1 MNYLW
6 GYFRKGG
13 VMIKEMKV
21 CCVQKVIPLAFDE
34 SLSYLEML
42 CGMLKKVNET
52 IDEVNRLSNIVD
64 NIDVN
69 FDEINSKID
78 TINNEITT
86 INDNYNTLSNKVDE
100 NTNNIT
106 QLNDRITNEINELNS
121 TLRELINTNYD
132 TLKNYVDAQDFI
144 LNEKI
149 DNIQIGAI
157 NVYDPTTG
165 LLSPLQ
171 IVINNLYTISNKDGL
186 TASEFDTLELTASGF
201 DAYQITAYEF
211 DSQGKAILV

>member
-1 MNYLW
+1 MIYLW

-13 VMIKEMKV
+13 VMIKNMKV

-69 FDEINSKID
+69 FDEINNKID

-86 INDNYNTLSNKVDE
+86 INDNYTNLSNKVDE
-100 NTNNIT
+100 NTNAIT
-106 QLNDRITNEINELNS
+106 QLNERITNEISELDD
-121 TLRELINTNYD
+121 TLRMLINTNFE

-171 IVINNLYTISNKDGL
+171 TVINNLAQASNKDGL
-186 TASEFDTLELTASGF
+186 TASEFDALELTASGF

-211 DSQGKAILV
+211 DSQGKVILV